1 MAVTSRVRT
10 LYEDAAETI
19 AIAPRTKV
27 SAVSDDSGT
36 GLDALLQE
44 ITNSVSTVNTALSKK
59 QNTITGGASTVA
71 TSNLTASR
79 ALVSNGSGKIAV
91 SAVTATELGYLDGV
105 TSAIQ
110 TQINNC
116 MKFHSGTSAPSDTSG
131 KTVWYDTTNKVLKFY
146 VNSAWQGMNTYQ

>member
-36 GLDALLQE
+36 GLDALL
-44 ITNSVSTVNTALSKK
+44 TNINNSIAGK
-59 QNTITGGASTVA
+59 QATITGGASTVA
-71 TSNLTASR
+71 SSNLTANR

-91 SAVTATELGYLDGV
+91 SAVTSTELGYLDGV

-146 VNSAWQGMNTYQ
+146 VNGAWTGLNTYQ